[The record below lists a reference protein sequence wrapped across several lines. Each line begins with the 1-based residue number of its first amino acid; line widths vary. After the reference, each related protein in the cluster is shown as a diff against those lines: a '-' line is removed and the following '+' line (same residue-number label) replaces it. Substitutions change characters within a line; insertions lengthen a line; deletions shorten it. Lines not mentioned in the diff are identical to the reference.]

1 MAQPGEVYMAKA
13 WYNWHREGRDVTHC
27 GLGGAA
33 DGTAPRAPCAA
44 GSTGAGAF
52 ASSHSAAT

>member
-44 GSTGAGAF
+44 GSTGAGAC